1 MALYEYRCAECGT
14 EFEKIVSPSS
24 QKKKIACPTCS
35 SKRVKRK
42 LSLFASTRSGA
53 SAGGSSG
60 DASCS
65 TGGG

>member
-14 EFEKIVSPSS
+14 EFEKIVSPSN
-24 QKKKIACPTCS
+24 QKKITCPTCK

-42 LSLFASTRSGA
+42 LSLFASSRSGA
-53 SAGGSSG
+53 SAGGNS
-60 DASCS
+60 DASCA

>member
-14 EFEKIVSPSS
+14 EFEKIVSPSN
-24 QKKKIACPTCS
+24 QKKKIACPICK

-42 LSLFASTRSGA
+42 LSLFASSRSGA
-53 SAGGSSG
+53 ASGSGG
-60 DASCS
+60 DASCA